1 MGQGET
7 SELGS
12 WRGALN
18 STPSNF
24 FAVSG
29 VPSHSSTPTRSFM
42 MVSDLQTNENTEPH
56 SYVMLRRQILFQP
69 PKEISGYL
77 VVSNLDQPDPQLPPG
92 RVNLT

>member
-1 MGQGET
+1 
-7 SELGS
+7 
-12 WRGALN
+12 
-18 STPSNF
+18 
-24 FAVSG
+24 
-29 VPSHSSTPTRSFM
+29 M